1 MNWLHF
7 LIWVA
12 GIYLLYYLV
21 NILIDAA
28 GSGRSPADHSLT
40 NELTFSEEVQTKRL
54 EHEPDNGNKNN
65 NKAGVND
72 AGVKIKAEPA
82 VMASGGVPIKDL
94 FNLVRQEAIIYT
106 RAVSY

>member
-7 LIWVA
+7 LTWIA

-21 NILIDAA
+21 NVLIDAA
-28 GSGRSPADHSLT
+28 GSGGSPADHSLI

-54 EHEPDNGNKNN
+54 EHEPENGSKKNN
-65 NKAGVND
+65 NPGVND
-72 AGVKIKAEPA
+72 TGVKIKAEPA

-94 FNLVRQEAIIYT
+94 FNLVRQEAIFYT
-106 RAVSY
+106 RAVSF